1 MHRYLPLVFLACPV
15 VAFSGNSY
23 AQEQIDVDNEN
34 VLLRSARNAVAL
46 GNIDDAAMRYED
58 LLRQYPRSIAGL
70 SEYAGILVQQRHLLQ
85 AVTQYETL
93 IRVDASNT
101 QARISLANIYME
113 MKELGFAAEQL
124 EKALAIDS
132 ELFEAGIMLARIHAW
147 NNDFEKATEVYQEY
161 LQSLDASDP
170 ASRHLMVALLLDTRR
185 PAEALP
191 VLKNL
196 LEDDPT
202 DSSILADMARAYTML
217 GNHVEAIGI
226 VRQLSDLDSIDSST
240 LLELS
245 YFMRDSG
252 NFRAAIELNE
262 RVLGDDENDAD
273 ALISNANLHLAAHLP
288 NKALQIL
295 TSADLDHDSRGYLQ
309 SKGLY
314 HSMTGEYAHAL
325 EIYRELLSRNA
336 TDYETRLAI
345 GKLYCQSG
353 EYQKAKAELKKIPS
367 NSSFSQSGEL
377 ELARCLF
384 VERRYQ
390 EAAAHCRS
398 LMNQDPRDFEA
409 TVLLSRAYVKRDM
422 ATEARHLCKQFIDEN
437 PMISYGTLA
446 VKTALAEAYLA
457 TGQGLRAKTLFEEI
471 LLDPYGGLIPE
482 ARYGLAK
489 ADSRLTGA
497 ESANSK
503 LLEQG
508 MAGMGAD
515 FRLLMNL
522 GQLAS
527 ADGDYALA
535 IDLFNQILSWDPGN
549 QAALVS
555 RGEAKASLRDEA
567 MTYSAL
573 TDFERLLRQAPSNIR
588 ARLGIARIKASMKL
602 YEEAVQ
608 AYDLILQH
616 DPTYSVAIREKA
628 RAQTWSQDPSA
639 AAKTYKQ
646 LSEIEPFNIDGTGMP
661 TAADVEGMHL
671 TGAANAEIEAIT
683 SLEQRSKDML
693 LNRRYYKSIP
703 RLGSLIETEP
713 SNQEARFDLAQAFS
727 NTGQTSRAISEYR
740 KLLKINP
747 NHREARMALSRN
759 SHDLLPSFHTSF
771 ESINQDS
778 TGYDQDPANPK
789 LSGSSLSTTKFSVGT
804 SLPLGDADERLRL
817 TYTKLDLNPG
827 FGEIPEVNQEGY
839 SGNIFTVGYKNIP
852 ERNQEG
858 ANRFLV
864 HSILNLEGY
873 VHDLDKSITY
883 DIGVDVTLDDQLTL
897 LASAFSENVI
907 ENQNSLVT
915 QREHQILL
923 GHTDP
928 DFDPLTDKDPLG
940 PGGLD
945 GAYFGQIAGATS
957 PISRTGA
964 NVGLRYTASRFWES
978 NIVLTNASYSDK
990 NSLLRLHVAN
1000 MLNITLPPKELKV
1013 SLVYDYQDF
1022 GDETPN
1028 DYHLNVG
1035 AARYFA
1041 PNNYA
1046 SYSAAVSW
1054 RQWIGKDFFKGA
1066 NQTWY
1071 DLSYTSIWD
1080 SNGGNY
1086 DNIRA
1091 QFSYDFD
1098 DHMSLL
1104 ITTNMLNSAYYNSSS
1119 SFFGFDY
1126 RF

>member
-1 MHRYLPLVFLACPV
+1 MHRYLPLALLALPM
-15 VAFSGNSY
+15 VAFSSTGY
-23 AQEQIDVDNEN
+23 AQEEQVVNSEE

-46 GNIDDAAMRYED
+46 GNLEDAATRYED
-58 LLRQYPRSIAGL
+58 LLRQYPRSTEGL
-70 SEYAGILVQQRHLLQ
+70 NEYAGILVQERRLLE
-85 AVTQYETL
+85 AVTQYEAL
-93 IRVDASNT
+93 IRVDANST

-113 MKELGFAAEQL
+113 MKELGYAAEQL
-124 EKALAIDS
+124 EKALDIDP
-132 ELFEAGIMLARIHAW
+132 ELIEAGIMLARIHSW
-147 NNDFEKATEVYQEY
+147 NDDFEKATEVYQTY
-161 LQSLDASDP
+161 LQGLDTSDP
-170 ASRHLMVALLLDTRR
+170 ATRQLMVALLLDTRR
-185 PAEALP
+185 PGEALP
-191 VLKNL
+191 VLKEL
-196 LEDDPT
+196 LEESPT
-202 DSSILADMARAYTML
+202 DSIVLADMARAYTML
-217 GNHVEAIGI
+217 GNHIEAIGI
-226 VRQLSDLDSIDSST
+226 VRELSGLDTVDSST

-262 RVLGDDENDAD
+262 RVLGDNANDAD
-273 ALISNANLHLAAHLP
+273 ALIANANLHLAAHLP

-295 TSADLDHDSRGYLQ
+295 LSSDLDRESRGYMQ

-325 EIYRELLSRNA
+325 EIYHSLLTDNA
-336 TDYETRLAI
+336 TDYETRLAL

-353 EYQKAKAELKKIPS
+353 EYQKAKAELKKIPGS
-367 NSSFSQSGEL
+367 SSFSQKSEL

-398 LMNQDPRDFEA
+398 LMNRNPRDFEA
-409 TVLLSRAYVKRDM
+409 VVLLSRSYIKRNM
-422 ATEARHLCKQFIDEN
+422 ATEARHMCLQFINSN
-437 PMISYGTLA
+437 PTVSYGTLA

-457 TGQGLRAKTLFEEI
+457 EGQGLRAKTMFQEVLR
-471 LLDPYGGLIPE
+471 DPYGGLIPE

-497 ESANSK
+497 DSANAQ

-527 ADGDYALA
+527 ADGDYKLS
-535 IDLFNQILSWDPGN
+535 IQLFNQILSWDPGN

-555 RGEAKASLRDEA
+555 RGEAKASLRDEG
-567 MTYSAL
+567 MTQSAL
-573 TDFERLLRQAPSNIR
+573 TDFDRLLRQAPSNIR
-588 ARLGIARIKASMKL
+588 ARLGVARINAAMKDYEKA
-602 YEEAVQ
+602 VIN
-608 AYDLILQH
+608 YDLILQH
-616 DPTYSVAIREKA
+616 DPSYSVAIREKA
-628 RAQTWSQDPSA
+628 RSQTWSQNPDA
-639 AAKTYKQ
+639 AASTYAQLAKTE
-646 LSEIEPFNIDGTGMP
+646 SFNISGTGMP
-661 TAADVEGMHL
+661 SALDVEGMHL
-671 TGAANAEIEAIT
+671 TGSAQAEIEAIT

-693 LNRRYYKSIP
+693 LNRFYYKSIP
-703 RLGSLIETEP
+703 LLRSLIETEP
-713 SNQEARFDLAQAFS
+713 SNQEARFDLAQALS
-727 NTGQTSRAISEYR
+727 NTGQTTSAINEYE
-740 KLLKINP
+740 KLLRINP
-747 NHREARMALSRN
+747 NHREAGMALSRN
-759 SHDLLPSFHTSF
+759 QHDLLPRFHSSL

-778 TGYDQDPANPK
+778 TGYDQDPSNPN
-789 LSGSSLSTTKFSVGT
+789 SGSSLSTTRLSLGT
-804 SLPLGDADERLRL
+804 SLPLGDVDERLHL
-817 TYTKLDLNPG
+817 TYSKLDLSPG

-839 SGNIFTVGYKNIP
+839 SGNIFTIGYKNTP
-852 ERNQEG
+852 ERNEQG
-858 ANRFLV
+858 ANRFLL
-864 HSILNLEGY
+864 HSNLNLEGY

-897 LASAFSENVI
+897 FANAFSENVI

-923 GHTDP
+923 GHTDAG
-928 DFDPLTDKDPLG
+928 FDPLTDSDPLG

-945 GAYFGQIAGATS
+945 QGYFDSFRGFATS
-957 PISRTGA
+957 PVSRTGA

-978 NIVLTNASYSDK
+978 NMELTNASYSDK
-990 NSLLRLHVAN
+990 NSLLRFHFAN

-1022 GDETPN
+1022 GDETSG
-1028 DYHLNVG
+1028 DYHRNVG

-1046 SYSAAVSW
+1046 SYSAAIEW

-1071 DLSYTSIWD
+1071 NLAYASIWD

-1086 DNIRA
+1086 DNISA
-1091 QFSYDFD
+1091 KFNYDFD
-1098 DHMSLL
+1098 DHMSL
-1104 ITTNMLNSAYYNSSS
+1104 IISTSMLNSAYYNSNTA
-1119 SFFGFDY
+1119 FFGFDY